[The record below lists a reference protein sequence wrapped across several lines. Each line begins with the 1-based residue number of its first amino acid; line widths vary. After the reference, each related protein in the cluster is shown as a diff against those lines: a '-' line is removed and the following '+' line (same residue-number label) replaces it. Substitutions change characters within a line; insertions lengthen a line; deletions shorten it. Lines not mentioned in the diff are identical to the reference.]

1 MRLESVSC
9 PLCRSSQ
16 SRQLLRARD
25 LSTLL
30 PGEFPLVRCLECGM
44 VYVNPRPAPEEM
56 EQYYAQHY
64 WTEPPAEGQRPF
76 CDRATRYTIDLLA
89 RQFPRGRVLDVGCGI
104 GTQAALM
111 REAGLRPVGLD
122 PYEHACR
129 VAREHYGLEVICSYL
144 ATANLPERSFDAVTF
159 FDVLEHVYD
168 PVGDLKEAR
177 RLLNFGGLVVVK
189 VPNIRALQARV
200 FGRWWYCLDV
210 PRHLN
215 HFSPATLRRALEKA
229 GFDVVAV
236 WAVPTWIGALTFRT
250 SLLYWLRG
258 RALERAGKEIVA
270 GPGQAPKDVLAG
282 RVYPGVPAIAKRLF
296 RWLAGTV
303 LYLPLAVENVI
314 GRSVQILAV
323 GKRAD

>member
-1 MRLESVSC
+1 MQLETASC
-9 PLCRSSQ
+9 PLCGSDR
-16 SRQLLRARD
+16 SRQTINVRD
-25 LSTLL
+25 LKTFL
-30 PGEFPLVRCLECGM
+30 PGDFGIMRCRECGM
-44 VYVNPRPAPEEM
+44 TYLSPRPTREELGLFYPE
-56 EQYYAQHY
+56 HY
-64 WTEPPAEGQRPF
+64 WAQPPAEGQRPF
-76 CDRATRYTIDLLA
+76 CDRATRRSIDLLA
-89 RQFPRGRVLDVGCGI
+89 HRFPGGRVLDVGCGV
-104 GTQAALM
+104 GMVAALM
-111 REAGLRPVGLD
+111 REAGLQPVGLD

-129 VAREHYGLEVICSYL
+129 VARERYGLEVICGYL
-144 ATANLPERSFDAVTF
+144 GEAALPERSFEAVTF

-168 PVGDLKEAR
+168 PVAELKDAR

-189 VPNIRALQARV
+189 VPNIEALQAKV

-236 WAVPTWIGALTFRT
+236 RAVPDWIGALTFRT

-258 RALERAGKEIVA
+258 RALRRLGEEIVA
-270 GPGQAPKDVLAG
+270 RPGQAPKDVLAG
-282 RVYPGVPAIAKRLF
+282 RVYPGVPGAAKKAF

-303 LYLPLAVENVI
+303 LYLPLAVENII

-323 GKRAD
+323 GRRGD

>member
-1 MRLESVSC
+1 MQLENVSC
-9 PLCRSSQ
+9 PLCGSS
-16 SRQLLRARD
+16 RDREMFRARD
-25 LSTLL
+25 LNTLL
-30 PGEFPLVRCLECGM
+30 PGEYPLVRCCECGM
-44 VYVNPRPAPEEM
+44 VYVNPRPIPEEIR
-56 EQYYAQHY
+56 QYYPEHY
-64 WTEPPAEGQRPF
+64 WVEPPAEGQRPF
-76 CDRATRYTIDLLA
+76 CDRATRRAIDLLA
-89 RQFPRGRVLDVGCGI
+89 RRFPGGRVLDVGCGV
-104 GTQAALM
+104 GMVAALM

-129 VAREHYGLEVICSYL
+129 VARKRYGLEVICGYL
-144 ATANLPERSFDAVTF
+144 GEAHLPERSFDAVTF

-168 PVGDLKEAR
+168 PVAELKEAR
-177 RLLNFGGLVVVK
+177 RLLNFEGLVIVK
-189 VPNIRALQARV
+189 VPNIEALQARV
-200 FGRWWYCLDV
+200 FGRWWYWLDV

-236 WAVPTWIGALTFRT
+236 RTVPSWIGALTFRT

-258 RALERAGKEIVA
+258 QTLRRLGEEIVA
-270 GPGQAPKDVLAG
+270 RPGEAPKDVLAG
-282 RVYPGVPAIAKRLF
+282 RVYPSMPGAAKKAF

-323 GKRAD
+323 GQRGD